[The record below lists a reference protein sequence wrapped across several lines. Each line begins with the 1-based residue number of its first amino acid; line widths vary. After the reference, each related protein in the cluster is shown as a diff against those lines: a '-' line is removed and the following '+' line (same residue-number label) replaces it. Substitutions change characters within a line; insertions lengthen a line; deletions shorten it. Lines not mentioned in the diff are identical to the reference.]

1 MIDRERFEQLAAL
14 SAANEASLEERA
26 ELASMVAAQPDLAA
40 EIAEVE
46 STARI
51 LRRARVFVDLEQTRS
66 DALSARRTQEAAAAP
81 ARHRHSLP
89 SWLAMAA
96 AVAVLAGLAGF
107 YFRPPAHSSKD
118 IAILSPR
125 GETGFTQPAI
135 AWDAAPD
142 QRYDVW
148 ILPAQ
153 GNHLEVP
160 ALFVANGVRPPVALA
175 ALKPGPALK
184 GQPNPP
190 QSLEAGT
197 DYRVLVCFA
206 DAGRIAG
213 IAVPFRTSVRPEKSL
228 PAPNLDTARTLAA
241 AGRDSDALALLLQL
255 PPGDRLL
262 PGVQTFER
270 DLRSRLLK
278 PQKP

>member
-14 SAANEASLEERA
+14 SAANEASPEERA
-26 ELASMVAAQPDLAA
+26 ELAAMVAAQPDLVA

-51 LRRARVFVDLEQTRS
+51 LRRARVFEDLEQTRS

-107 YFRPPAHSSKD
+107 YFRPPARSSKD

-125 GETGFTQPAI
+125 GETGFTQPTI

-153 GNHLEVP
+153 GNHLDVP

-175 ALKPGPALK
+175 ALKPGPAFK
-184 GQPNPP
+184 DQPNPP
-190 QSLEAGT
+190 LSLEPGT

-213 IAVPFRTSVRPEKSL
+213 IAVPFRTSAKPEKSL
-228 PAPNLDTARTLAA
+228 TAPSVDAVRNLAA
-241 AGRDSDALALLLQL
+241 AGRSSDALALLLQL
-255 PPGDRLL
+255 PLDQRQL
-262 PGVQTFER
+262 PDVQALEG
-270 DLRSRLLK
+270 DLRSRVLNPSK
-278 PQKP
+278 P